1 MVWLAI
7 PSLKAG
13 YGQSNSAL
21 KPHTFFPFILR
32 EKNLR
37 KKKRFLPVKPQ
48 IRHFGY
54 ILLLHCLRFKNNQQ
68 KTSHWQW
75 SWVDQKGKIVDGGF
89 SSWDH
94 VNSQNAMSTVAA
106 WSSLFFR
113 ERLTLRSECDVCCHA
128 RDHVSQAAW
137 TCMMTALR
145 RPAWIGSKLLGL
157 PCPIFR
163 EMNTLAGLEQAD
175 VSGNETK
182 CLFFF

>member
-1 MVWLAI
+1 MWLAI

-75 SWVDQKGKIVDGGF
+75 SCVDQKGKIVDGGF
-89 SSWDH
+89 SSWNH
-94 VNSQNAMSTVAA
+94 VNSQNAMRSAVAA
-106 WSSLFFR
+106 RSSLFFR
-113 ERLTLRSECDVCCHA
+113 ERTTHIETRVWCLLSCTWAKLPEPVWWQCSGDLPGLVLNFWAFPAPPSGKWTL
-128 RDHVSQAAW
+128 
-137 TCMMTALR
+137 
-145 RPAWIGSKLLGL
+145 
-157 PCPIFR
+157 
-163 EMNTLAGLEQAD
+163 
-175 VSGNETK
+175 
-182 CLFFF
+182 